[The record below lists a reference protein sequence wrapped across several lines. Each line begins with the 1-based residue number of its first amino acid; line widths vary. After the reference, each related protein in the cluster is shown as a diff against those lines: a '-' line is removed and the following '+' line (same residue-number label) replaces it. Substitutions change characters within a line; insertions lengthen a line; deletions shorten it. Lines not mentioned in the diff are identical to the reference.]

1 MKNWKGIWIIVVA
14 LLHTLFGISSFTKE
28 LQEIGQQGFING
40 INNIEQSLAAW
51 FLLFGCLLFVIG
63 LLVLCI
69 EKHGQAVPKATAIVL
84 LVINCLG
91 VTLMPASG
99 FWLLF
104 PPLLAMLFYSK
115 RSLDKADF

>member
-1 MKNWKGIWIIVVA
+1 MDYCGCA
-14 LLHTLFGISSFTKE
+14 TAHTLWHQQFTKE

-104 PPLLAMLFYSK
+104 PPLLAMLIYNENSVG
-115 RSLDKADF
+115 RADS

>member
-69 EKHGQAVPKATAIVL
+69 EKYGQAVPKAAAIVL

-104 PPLLAMLFYSK
+104 PPLVAMLLFNK
-115 RSLDKADF
+115 

>member
-40 INNIEQSLAAW
+40 ISNIEQSLAAW

-63 LLVLCI
+63 LLVLSI
-69 EKHGQAVPKATAIVL
+69 EKHGQAVPKTIAIVL

-104 PPLLAMLFYSK
+104 PPLLAMLIYNENSVG
-115 RSLDKADF
+115 RADS